1 MKLFLLLLVLMS
13 CRSASAADWK
23 PPEKPDPHAIL
34 DEARAD
40 KEARRYDVALAKHVW
55 FFDHALEHEKALYGV
70 RLSFALADWEE
81 LGKAYPPA
89 LAKLKEYRD
98 RAGKDVQG
106 GKDVFHSFHDLAAIN
121 RALSDDASTHEVF
134 AALDEKKPDEARRVY
149 DIAQPALVKVKAYKL
164 CSKYLSPE
172 KELASAREQY
182 RHLKEFSEKQTGF
195 AQASLLASAK
205 QTFTQDV
212 GTLIALLV
220 LNDRR
225 DEAEQIAKTVR
236 AESDDVFLSKAID
249 KALKGTVPRP

>member
-1 MKLFLLLLVLMS
+1 MRLLLLLLAMMV
-13 CRSASAADWK
+13 CRSAASQWK

-164 CSKYLSPE
+164 CGKFLEPE
-172 KELASAREQY
+172 QDLASAREQY
-182 RHLKEFSEKQTGF
+182 ESLKEFSEMQTGF
-195 AQASLLASAK
+195 AQASSLASAK
-205 QTFTQDV
+205 QMFTQKI

-225 DEAEQIAKTVR
+225 EEAEKIAKTVR
-236 AESDDVFLSKAID
+236 GEWNDVFVSKAIE
-249 KALKGTVPRP
+249 KALEGKVPRS

>member
-1 MKLFLLLLVLMS
+1 MRLFLLLLAMMV
-13 CRSASAADWK
+13 CRSAAAQWK

-34 DEARAD
+34 NEARAD
-40 KEARRYDVALAKHVW
+40 KEARRYDVALAKPVW
-55 FFDHALEHEKALYGV
+55 FFDHALEHEEALYGV

-81 LGKAYPPA
+81 LGNAYPPA
-89 LAKLKEYRD
+89 MAKLKEYRD
-98 RAGKDVQG
+98 RARKDVEE
-106 GKDVFHSFHDLAAIN
+106 GKNAFESFHDMVGIN
-121 RALSDDASTHEVF
+121 RVLKDEAGTHEVF

-164 CSKYLSPE
+164 CGKYLSPE
-172 KELASAREQY
+172 AELASAREQY
-182 RHLKEFSEKQTGF
+182 KHLKEFSEKQTGF